1 MLFNSISLNVGIVL
15 AVSYVLLSITF
26 IVQYWF
32 CCCRQDENAASKR
45 GNRFKGDDSTFN
57 MSRQGMSPERS
68 GYTPRGGKPYY

>member
-32 CCCRQDENAASKR
+32 CCCRQDDNAASKKEI
-45 GNRFKGDDSTFN
+45 RFKVNDLTIN
-57 MSRQGMSPERS
+57 MSRQNISPDRS
-68 GYTPRGGKPYY
+68 GYTPRGGRHYY